1 VHRNLLKTF
10 IIDAP
15 SAARDWEDF
24 DRRAKPVD

>member
-15 SAARDWEDF
+15 YEVREDF
-24 DRRAKPVD
+24 DRRTKRVD